1 VVFLRAAFRV
11 LPVVRLLTFFCLV
24 SFLCWKLGMNC
35 SATQA
40 YAQPGQPIAQATYVQ
55 QPGQMHTTTT
65 THVHHAGHTTMVVSA
80 APMMSLM

>member
-1 VVFLRAAFRV
+1 
-11 LPVVRLLTFFCLV
+11 
-24 SFLCWKLGMNC
+24 MNC